1 MNKTTAVHFKSVR
14 LKFLYLILIENLT
27 LGNRCVCRE
36 FGYVKVGFVH
46 INRTNL
52 VIVVGGVVV
61 DSLVGIATGGVK
73 CDFILSLCNLA
84 TTSLL
89 VNRTENVE
97 KLAHAFAF
105 AVTRNGVQ
113 LCKCNLR
120 KTGCG

>member
-1 MNKTTAVHFKSVR
+1 M
-14 LKFLYLILIENLT
+14 
-27 LGNRCVCRE
+27 
-36 FGYVKVGFVH
+36 H

-73 CDFILSLCNLA
+73 CDFILSVCNLT

-97 KLAHAFAF
+97 NWFTLSLSLSPETEFSFVNATFANGMRMKGRP
-105 AVTRNGVQ
+105 AVR
-113 LCKCNLR
+113 LHPFH
-120 KTGCG
+120 GCMW

>member
-1 MNKTTAVHFKSVR
+1 M
-14 LKFLYLILIENLT
+14 
-27 LGNRCVCRE
+27 
-36 FGYVKVGFVH
+36 H

-73 CDFILSLCNLA
+73 CDFIFSVCNLT

-97 KLAHAFAF
+97 KLVHAFAL

-113 LCKCNLR
+113 LCERNLC